1 MDAKTLRRQPLTL
14 CLMFVDQAVIK
25 VRAGHGGS
33 GHSSFRREK
42 FEPKGGPSGG
52 DGGHGGDVVL
62 VADEGLNTLID
73 FRGRPEWDAEPGF
86 SGGAKQCL
94 GGDGADCRVR
104 LPPGTLVYDNK
115 TGELVVDLTPKQEFT
130 VCKGGGGGFGNE
142 HYKSSTNQAP
152 AYAHPG
158 FEGEQR
164 TLRLELKLLA
174 DVGFVGKPNAGKS
187 TLLAA
192 LTRATPK
199 IANYPFTTLAPQL
212 GVAELDPQRRIV
224 IADIPGLIEGASEGH
239 GLGHDFLRHIER
251 TRVLVHLLD
260 IMPEDGSDPA
270 ENYRLIRAEL
280 YAYSPILAERD
291 EVIAV
296 NKLDLLPND
305 AERKH
310 AVANLRAK
318 LKLGREVEVIGLSA
332 AAKFGTRELL
342 EKLWT
347 MVRNSTHT
355 WAGIGEQQQQ
365 FPPLPSL
372 SGGTSANQAGKGSD
386 QAPSKLAPITAK
398 GGRQETTKPAATST
412 KPAPTPTPDKPAK
425 SSKLPAPAKSVK
437 AKPVKAKPVVKPA
450 KLTAATVSKVTARKT
465 TSSKASRAAKVIKIL
480 KISSKPGK
488 TKPAKISK
496 SAKVAKVP
504 AARKP
509 VPSVKGIK
517 ATIKASTAKNPAAV
531 KKIVAVKRA
540 SR

>member
-1 MDAKTLRRQPLTL
+1 
-14 CLMFVDQAVIK
+14 MFVDQAVIK

-94 GGDGADCRVR
+94 GGDGADCRIR
-104 LPPGTLVYDNK
+104 LPPGTLVYDHK
-115 TGELVVDLTPKQEFT
+115 TGELIVDLTPKQEFT

-270 ENYRLIRAEL
+270 ENYKLIRAEL

-291 EVIAV
+291 EIIAV

-310 AVANLRAK
+310 AVANLRSK

-332 AAKFGTRELL
+332 AAKFGTRDLL

-372 SGGTSANQAGKGSD
+372 SGGTSANQPGKGSG
-386 QAPSKLAPITAK
+386 QAPSKLARITAK
-398 GGRQETTKPAATST
+398 GGRQDAAKPTAASTQPARTPAA
-412 KPAPTPTPDKPAK
+412 DKPAK

-437 AKPVKAKPVVKPA
+437 AKASPTGKPA
-450 KLTAATVSKVTARKT
+450 QASSATARRTTANKATPNKATPSKASPSKASRTAKVSKASKI
-465 TSSKASRAAKVIKIL
+465 SSKLKQSRAAKVTRTV
-480 KISSKPGK
+480 S
-488 TKPAKISK
+488 
-496 SAKVAKVP
+496 VAKVP
-504 AARKP
+504 ASRKP
-509 VPSVKGIK
+509 VASTKGAK
-517 ATIKASTAKNPAAV
+517 VTTRASTAKKPAAA
-531 KKIVAVKRA
+531 KKSAAVKRA